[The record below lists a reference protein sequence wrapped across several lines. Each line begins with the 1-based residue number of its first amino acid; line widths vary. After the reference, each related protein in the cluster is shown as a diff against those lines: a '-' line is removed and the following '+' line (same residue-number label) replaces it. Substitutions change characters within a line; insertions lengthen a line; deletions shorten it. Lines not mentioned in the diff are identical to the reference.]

1 MNIINPMDS
10 NNTNQ
15 TETPVFNTYMTK
27 AELYDMLG
35 AVVKEALQARQ
46 GVEIAPNPHPD
57 DLLTRKEAAKEFKV
71 CVATIDNYK
80 RDGLLIPSR
89 LSGTVRYRRGDL
101 QAAFSNSIINP
112 YKIPKRKQS

>member
-1 MNIINPMDS
+1 MVTINPNEL
-10 NNTNQ
+10 NNSTT
-15 TETPVFNTYMTK
+15 TEIPVFYTLMTE
-27 AELYDMLG
+27 ADLTQLI
-35 AVVKEALQARQ
+35 AIAVKEAFEARQ

-80 RDGLLIPSR
+80 NKGLIIPSR

-112 YKIPKRKQS
+112 YKIPKRKRS

>member
-1 MNIINPMDS
+1 MNIEYS
-10 NNTNQ
+10 NNEDNSNK
-15 TETPVFNTYMTK
+15 TEAPVFNTYMTK

-35 AVVKEALQARQ
+35 AVVKEAFEARQ

-80 RDGLLIPSR
+80 RDGLIIPSR

-112 YKIPKRKQS
+112 YKIPKRKRS